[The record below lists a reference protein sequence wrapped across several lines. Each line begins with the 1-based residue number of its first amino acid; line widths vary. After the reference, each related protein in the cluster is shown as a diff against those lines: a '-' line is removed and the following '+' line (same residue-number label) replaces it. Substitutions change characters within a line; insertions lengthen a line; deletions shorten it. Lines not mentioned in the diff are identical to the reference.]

1 MKNKSNIKEVA
12 LLFFKLGSIA
22 FGGPAAHIAMME
34 DEVVKKRK
42 WMTHQHFLDLVGAT
56 NLIPG
61 PNSTEM
67 TMHCGHERAG
77 WKGLIVAGA
86 CFVLPAIAI
95 TMVFAWLYQQYGQ
108 LPKVEPFIY
117 GIKPAVIAIILG
129 AVYSLGKKAL
139 KNVEIGILGALTLIA
154 CLLGVH
160 EILAL
165 FACGILGLILH
176 FIRSSKNNL
185 NSFTPLI
192 LLQVTASASALKI
205 LWAFFKVGALLYGSG
220 YVLFAYLDAELVSTG
235 LLTRQQLIDAVAV
248 GQFTPGPVLSTA
260 TFIGWQLNGFWGAI
274 AATIGIFLPSFIFVA
289 ILNPLIPKMR
299 KSKII
304 AAFLDAVNIAAV
316 AVIVA
321 VCVEMGKDTL
331 TDWRTILIVI
341 ISLISVF
348 VFKKVNSA
356 FIVIGGALVGYILT
370 LI

>member
-1 MKNKSNIKEVA
+1 MGKNLKEVA

-86 CFVLPAIAI
+86 CFVFPAVAI

-108 LPKVEPFIY
+108 LQTVEPFIY

-129 AVYSLGKKAL
+129 AVYRLGSKAL
-139 KNVEIGILGALTLIA
+139 KNVELGILGVLTLIA

-165 FACGILGLILH
+165 FVCGFIGLTWYVI
-176 FIRSSKNNL
+176 KNSTSNL
-185 NSFTPLI
+185 NSFTPLV
-192 LLQVTASASALKI
+192 LLQVAISASNLKI
-205 LWAFFKVGALLYGSG
+205 LLTFLKIGALLYGSG

-235 LLTRQQLIDAVAV
+235 LLTRQELIDAVAV

-260 TFIGWQLNGFWGAI
+260 TFIGWQLNGFWGAV
-274 AATIGIFLPSFIFVA
+274 AATVGIFLPSFIFVA
-289 ILNPLIPKMR
+289 ILNPLVPKMR
-299 KSKII
+299 KSKAI
-304 AAFLDAVNIAAV
+304 AAFLDAVNIAAI
-316 AVIVA
+316 AVIIA
-321 VCVEMGKDTL
+321 VCIDMGKDTL
-331 TDWRTILIVI
+331 TDWRTILIALLSI
-341 ISLISVF
+341 IAVF
-348 VFKKVNSA
+348 VFKNMNSA
-356 FIVIGGALVGYILT
+356 FIVIGGALVGYLLT
-370 LI
+370 WI